1 MNKQSENIRNELK
14 EIAPLLASKQKV
26 DKPFKLPENYIENL
40 TKQTKPKA
48 PVKTFSLMKFLI
60 PTSMAAAIA
69 LFFIFQ
75 YQKVEVLYPAEVQLT
90 NEEDYMLSYFESY
103 ELNDLVQS
111 DNVIDETEIET
122 FLLEDI
128 DTYDLLEQ

>member
-75 YQKVEVLYPAEVQLT
+75 YQKVEVQYPAEVQLT
-90 NEEDYMLSYFESY
+90 SEEDYMLSYFESY

-111 DNVIDETEIET
+111 DNVIDATEIET
-122 FLLEDI
+122 FLLDDI
-128 DTYDLLEQ
+128 DTYDLLE